1 MNGNGDEKVEARIT
15 APWTG
20 YIYKSASAMV
30 KGRLFIFGGNSGD
43 SKKVLSFSFFQKWPN
58 SDRRSRKLRNQRAS
72 GQTQRGPFSW
82 PRGAFD
88 GFRRKRFF
96 IFRFWI
102 LIYFLALVCFGF
114 ASKDSC
120 EEFNGEKSIPTF
132 STSDPHWY
140 GGLGFYRGQPATVG
154 SWRPDHGK
162 AETLSSLG
170 WSFLPTFPK

>member
-15 APWTG
+15 APRNDLTRN
-20 YIYKSASAMV
+20 SASALV
-30 KGRLFIFGGNSGD
+30 KGRLFIFGGNRGD
-43 SKKVLSFSFFQKWPN
+43 FKKVLFFSFSQKCPN

-72 GQTQRGPFSW
+72 GQTQRGASTW

-102 LIYFLALVCFGF
+102 LIYFSALVCFG
-114 ASKDSC
+114 SPSDDSC

-132 STSDPHWY
+132 STSDRHRH

-154 SWRPDHGK
+154 NYDPNHGK
-162 AETLSSLG
+162 AETLSSSG
-170 WSFLPTFPK
+170 WSSLPTFPK